1 MSLPSTASE
10 VQSAANG
17 LRTYYARMHNEMM
30 ELDRVYNLLFVVK
43 APKKFPTV
51 IPGTG
56 RRQCDRMISHI
67 SSGNL
72 RLFCPPR
79 SDGKKWQE
87 IADKKEKWIR
97 VIYNK
102 LPRYAAQRLTT
113 PPVRA
118 SVTYAVIRGLGCLK
132 NGLDPDFWMP
142 EPERF
147 ESETEDGYE
156 VRLRRWQR
164 IQGSGS
170 PIACVAPD
178 PLILLPDPDGRYVIE
193 DVRIPKDRAER
204 MLGRSIPIGVAASTA
219 SNPNPAT
226 NLVRWTECW
235 TPERR
240 IVLVNGGEYLNKRNE
255 MGFVP
260 YSWILPGFGEPAPV
274 ASYYDA
280 LAAGPEVVHRSFLYI
295 VKSMLEE
302 EARRETQIGAIIH
315 GTAWRVWQLLRDKN
329 IPDNEADQNPQV
341 SVAPGD
347 LNEFKGWK
355 LEAIDIGNFPRE
367 LFSQISHLSDAI
379 DDNTLPPV
387 ARGLRQG
394 ENTAYQSQIY
404 LGVARL
410 IMDPLKQATEVA
422 LEQTFEHWQMLAEYV
437 EDDVEV
443 AGPYRGGW
451 WKGSLSA
458 EEIGGYYA
466 VQATFDPNLPQDQ
479 ITRRSEGIKEFQARV
494 IPWEQ
499 LQEEFLGNEDAS
511 GTLQKVLRDK
521 ALFGQVVEQ
530 LLSRQAAEDYGWNLE
545 EIMAAEEAK
554 QTERAGGAGPTP
566 EQMAAAGMGGARL
579 APPGAGIGAPVPPAE
594 GMAPTAGRI
603 RPNPAPAPG
612 STQEID
618 LILRQIARRGA
629 PKPARPV

>member
-10 VQSAANG
+10 VLSAANG
-17 LRTYYARMHNEMM
+17 LRTYYSTMHSEMM
-30 ELDRVYNLLFVVK
+30 ALDRIYNLKFLVK
-43 APKKFPTV
+43 APKQFPTV

-72 RLFCPPR
+72 RLFCPPQ

-97 VIYNK
+97 VLYNK
-102 LPRYAAQRLTT
+102 LARYAAQRLTI

-118 SVTYAVIRGLGCLK
+118 MVSYGVIRGLGCLK
-132 NGLDPDFWMP
+132 DTLDPDFWMP
-142 EPERF
+142 EPERMEG
-147 ESETEDGYE
+147 ESDDTYE
-156 VRLRRWQR
+156 LRLRRWQR

-193 DVRIPKDRAER
+193 DVRIPKARAER
-204 MLGRSIPIGVAASTA
+204 MLGRTIPIGVSAGTSD
-219 SNPNPAT
+219 NNPAT
-226 NLVRWTECW
+226 NLVRWTEFW
-235 TPERR
+235 SDERR
-240 IVLVNGGEYLNKRNE
+240 IILVNGGEYLNKRNE

-260 YSWILPGFGEPAPV
+260 YSWLLPGFGEPAPV
-274 ASYYDA
+274 ASMYNA
-280 LAAGPEVVHRSFLYI
+280 TMAGPEVVHRSFLYI

-302 EARRETQIGAIIH
+302 EARRETQIGAILH
-315 GTAWRVWQLLRDKN
+315 GTAWRVWKLTRDSS
-329 IPDNEADQNPQV
+329 IPDSEIDQNPQV

-347 LNEFKGWK
+347 LNELKGWD
-355 LEAIDIGNFPRE
+355 LEAIDVGRFPRE
-367 LFSQISHLSDAI
+367 LFDQIGHLSSAI
-379 DDNTLPPV
+379 DDDTLPPV

-410 IMDPLKQATEVA
+410 IMDPLKQATQVA

-451 WKGSLSA
+451 WKGSIST

-466 VQATFDPNLPQDQ
+466 VQAILDPNLPQDQ
-479 ITRRSEGIKEFQARV
+479 ITRRSEFIKEFQAGV

-499 LQEEFLGNEDAS
+499 LQEEGLGNEDAS
-511 GTLQKVLRDK
+511 GVLQKVLRDK
-521 ALFGQVVEQ
+521 ALFSDIIQQ
-530 LLSRQAAEDYGWNLE
+530 LLSRQAAEEQGWNLE
-545 EIMAAEEAK
+545 EIVAAEEAK
-554 QTERAGGAGPTP
+554 QTERAGGTGPTP
-566 EQMAAAGMGGARL
+566 EQMAAAGMGGAGL
-579 APPGAGIGAPVPPAE
+579 APPGAGIGSAVPPAE
-594 GMAPTAGRI
+594 GMPPIAGRI
-603 RPNPAPAPG
+603 RPNPAPVPG
-612 STQEID
+612 GPKEID
-618 LILRQIARRGA
+618 LILRQLARRGP